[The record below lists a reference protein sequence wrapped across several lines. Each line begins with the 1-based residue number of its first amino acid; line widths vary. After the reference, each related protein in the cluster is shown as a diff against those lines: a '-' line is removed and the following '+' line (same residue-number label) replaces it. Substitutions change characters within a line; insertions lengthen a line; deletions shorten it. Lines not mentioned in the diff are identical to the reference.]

1 MSCCHFR
8 KYSPEC
14 ISNFF
19 LFPPH
24 CSLWAPTNQPMSKA
38 TNLQD
43 ISDLCPGA
51 AVGSQNW
58 NVIHI
63 IDVWGQFHNAAIE
76 MGTFICSPHVRR
88 SHSPSFL
95 IRFSFPLFN
104 HKSSILLIRFSSSD
118 LPHPYVH
125 PQSLYS
131 LPTSHPR
138 PTPLIL
144 FLVHPPSAPT
154 PPKKKLQT
162 LHIFVR
168 FSVTRVLVFVQLG
181 ILNISLWKIHR
192 ASQRDRMMGRQI
204 DMYAHKQI
212 GENPQEQEVLLAVFL
227 LFFCNLPV
235 PD

>member
-14 ISNFF
+14 ISNSF

-24 CSLWAPTNQPMSKA
+24 CSLWVPTHQPMSKA

-43 ISDLCPGA
+43 MSDLCPDA

-63 IDVWGQFHNAAIE
+63 IDVWGQFYNAAIE
-76 MGTFICSPHVRR
+76 MGAFICSPHVRR
-88 SHSPSFL
+88 CHSPSFL

-104 HKSSILLIRFSSSD
+104 HKSSILLIRVSSSD
-118 LPHPYVH
+118 LPHPYIH
-125 PQSLYS
+125 PRSLYS

-144 FLVHPPSAPT
+144 FLVHPPSAP
-154 PPKKKLQT
+154 PLKKNSKHCT
-162 LHIFVR
+162 
-168 FSVTRVLVFVQLG
+168 
-181 ILNISLWKIHR
+181 SLWDSVWPEHWSLSSLAFLTYLCR
-192 ASQRDRMMGRQI
+192 ESTEPVRETGWWAGR
-204 DMYAHKQI
+204 
-212 GENPQEQEVLLAVFL
+212 
-227 LFFCNLPV
+227 
-235 PD
+235 